1 MTWLLTTLLGVFAI
15 DPANRAGESLDF
27 STPCTLDVA
36 GCLLIEPV
44 RNAHWNMNPGEGPSG
59 LGTDTLSFTF
69 RDVDPGE
76 CIFPESGSILPE
88 MGTFYL
94 TADTSLKPGDTLN
107 TREPPHLVIRNTV
120 QISIRPDDS
129 YTGYMFELINT
140 PFIMAPRTTPGGA
153 HQSDSR
159 LGTDCAGLAVYGRR
173 RMGDETVLYLGPS
186 GIIPMLERITQDE
199 YLLTGGVFKTE
210 DGEPAPAPERGDLLH
225 FGEQVS
231 IFLEDRGTAGILDVE
246 DLLIQSWFHGPHVC
260 PAESCGFTGNPV
272 VLYRWK

>member
-1 MTWLLTTLLGVFAI
+1 MTWLLTTLLAVFTI

-27 STPCTLDVA
+27 TAPCTLHVA

-59 LGTDTLSFTF
+59 LGTDTLSYTF
-69 RDVDPGE
+69 KEIHPGE
-76 CIFPESGSILPE
+76 YIPQL
-88 MGTFYL
+88 GTFYL
-94 TADTSLKPGDTLN
+94 TADTSKKPGDTLN
-107 TREPPHLVIRNTV
+107 TQEPPHLVLRNTV

-140 PFIMAPRTTPGGA
+140 PFIMAPRTTPEGS

-173 RMGDETVLYLGPS
+173 RMGDETALYLGPG
-186 GIIPMLERITQDE
+186 GIIPMLERITPE
-199 YLLTGGVFKTE
+199 VYYLTNGVFTTE
-210 DGEPAPAPERGDLLH
+210 GGEPAPAPQRGELLH
-225 FGEQVS
+225 FAEQVS
-231 IFLEDRGTAGILDVE
+231 VFLEDRGTKGVLDGD
-246 DLLIQSWFHGPHVC
+246 DLLLQSWFQGTHVC
-260 PAESCGFTGNPV
+260 PVESCGFAGNPV